1 MTEIAAQ
8 HALNGIYAMG
18 AAPQAATLSLILP
31 RLSDNLQA
39 RTHSEIMAT
48 ADQAMTAAGA
58 AIVCEHTSLGSE
70 LTIDFTLTGLCKSPI
85 TLAGARAGDMLILTK
100 PLGSGML
107 MAAKMAGKALGADV
121 AQALHLMRQ
130 SQKAAAEILS
140 QSRAMTNVAG
150 VGLIGHLQW
159 LLNASMIG
167 AELSLSDIPL
177 MKGAED
183 LAASGIRSSIYNT
196 NRMLAPELSDLGPR
210 ALLFDP
216 QTSGGLLASVAPDM
230 AQSKLRALQGE
241 GYSAA
246 IIGTTTE
253 TKGEITLH

>member
-1 MTEIAAQ
+1 
-8 HALNGIYAMG
+8 
-18 AAPQAATLSLILP
+18 
-31 RLSDNLQA
+31 
-39 RTHSEIMAT
+39 
-48 ADQAMTAAGA
+48 
-58 AIVCEHTSLGSE
+58 
-70 LTIDFTLTGLCKSPI
+70 
-85 TLAGARAGDMLILTK
+85 
-100 PLGSGML
+100 
-107 MAAKMAGKALGADV
+107 
-121 AQALHLMRQ
+121 MRQ

-140 QSRAMTNVAG
+140 QARAMTDVAG
-150 VGLIGHLQW
+150 FGLIGHLQG

-177 MKGAED
+177 MQGAED

-230 AQSKLRALQGE
+230 AKSKLRALQSG
-241 GYSAA
+241 GYTAA